1 MKRGKLTKKGVDPLA
16 KYGTTK
22 IALSDEGAIY
32 PDGKPD
38 VEALKKNLSLQQR
51 RVGHVAAAA
60 VSKSI
65 LPSSIRYLGGTLL
78 WLLPTSGCSFNCT
91 CRNCY

>member
-22 IALSDEGAIY
+22 VALSDEGAIY

-38 VEALKKNLSLQQR
+38 IEALKKNLSLQQR
-51 RVGHVAAAA
+51 RAGRVAVAAH
-60 VSKSI
+60 SKS
-65 LPSSIRYLGGTLL
+65 LLQSLMHWAVGTLL
-78 WLLPTSGCSFNCT
+78 WLPPTSGYSFNCT
-91 CRNCY
+91 YRNCY